1 VLWQE
6 KYEKELKDTRV
17 RELMRIEE
25 VAILDKVG
33 AYIAFLCFYSALCL
47 RVSSLWSHS
56 LDAKLVALLV
66 KFMKISISG

>member
-33 AYIAFLCFYSALCL
+33 AYIAFL
-47 RVSSLWSHS
+47 
-56 LDAKLVALLV
+56 
-66 KFMKISISG
+66 